1 MKNEE
6 NLVNFFKKVNK
17 IRIKI
22 KKAENPMNSYEE
34 FKDIEKEE
42 DIIRKGMS
50 QYEDLVTTLK
60 RLKNKKSKILEDIKN
75 YASKNKGKEIIN
87 NNPNIIYHKISP
99 EKDEKPK
106 EKKEKKEKKDKERKE
121 TEAETEKES
130 GTGTELNQKDTAN
143 YNDGKVRSINLADYE
158 MGETLG
164 TGSFGRVKI
173 AKNKKTGEY
182 VAMKMMKKIEILK
195 SKQADHIAN
204 EIKILSMVQHPF
216 VITFGGFTQDDRNLY
231 LDLELI
237 NGGELF
243 TYLRGVGRFPI
254 EQARFYICQIICI
267 FDYLH
272 NKDIIYRDLKPENIL
287 IHKSGYLKLTDFGFA
302 KIVEGRTYTLCGT
315 PEYLAPE
322 IILNKGHGKPVDWW
336 TCGIL
341 LYEMIAGIDPFSD
354 DDPMMVY
361 QKILKGKI
369 KFPSGFDS
377 NAKSIIKH
385 LLDADLTKRYG
396 NLKNGVKDITGH
408 RFFKNVEW
416 EKLLKKEIE
425 PPYIPKVK
433 SNDDISN
440 FSQYPDSDTPAPQI
454 KKEEDPFLDWFQ

>member
-1 MKNEE
+1 MLFSVFSVFN
-6 NLVNFFKKVNK
+6 
-17 IRIKI
+17 IYG
-22 KKAENPMNSYEE
+22 MNSPSEQNPE
-34 FKDIEKEE
+34 HQTTPRVGLDNVPPAIELQRSEDRREE
-42 DIIRKGMS
+42 DQPASTKTVSEAMNEMKQIF
-50 QYEDLVTTLK
+50 LK
-60 RLKNKKSKILEDIKN
+60 TIGNWSELFGKRNNSTSSSKLTAIEDINNLLRQANDKITKLN
-75 YASKNKGKEIIN
+75 DELSSESTAVEDKG
-87 NNPNIIYHKISP
+87 
-99 EKDEKPK
+99 
-106 EKKEKKEKKDKERKE
+106 
-121 TEAETEKES
+121 
-130 GTGTELNQKDTAN
+130 G
-143 YNDGKVRSINLADYE
+143 DGKVRQIKLSDYD

-173 AKNKKTGEY
+173 AKDKKTGEY
-182 VAMKMMKKIEILK
+182 VAMKIMKKAEILK
-195 SKQADHIAN
+195 SKQADHISN
-204 EIKILSMVQHPF
+204 EIKILSMIDHPF

-231 LDLELI
+231 LALELI

-243 TYLRGVGRFPI
+243 TYLRGVGRFPVD
-254 EQARFYICQIICI
+254 QARVYIAQIVLI

-272 NKDIIYRDLKPENIL
+272 NKNIIYRDLKPENIL

-377 NAKSIIKH
+377 NAKSLIKH
-385 LLDADLTKRYG
+385 LLDSDLTKRYG

-408 RFFKNVEW
+408 RFFKNLEW
-416 EKLLKKEIE
+416 DKLLKKELP
-425 PPYIPKVK
+425 PPYVPKVK

-440 FSQYPDSDTPAPQI
+440 FSAYPDSDNPAPQI
-454 KKEEDPFLDWFQ
+454 KKDEDPFLDWFKN

>member
-1 MKNEE
+1 MDK
-6 NLVNFFKKVNK
+6 
-17 IRIKI
+17 
-22 KKAENPMNSYEE
+22 
-34 FKDIEKEE
+34 
-42 DIIRKGMS
+42 
-50 QYEDLVTTLK
+50 
-60 RLKNKKSKILEDIKN
+60 
-75 YASKNKGKEIIN
+75 
-87 NNPNIIYHKISP
+87 
-99 EKDEKPK
+99 KDEEKLKDKNK
-106 EKKEKKEKKDKERKE
+106 EKKKHHHHHHKDKDKEREKEKEKEASKKDKE
-121 TEAETEKES
+121 
-130 GTGTELNQKDTAN
+130 
-143 YNDGKVRSINLADYE
+143 GKVRSIKLSDYD

-173 AKNKKTGEY
+173 AKNKKTGEF
-182 VAMKMMKKIEILK
+182 VAMKIMKKMEILK
-195 SKQADHIAN
+195 SKQADHISN
-204 EIKILSMVQHPF
+204 EIKILSMIEHPF
-216 VITFGGFTQDDRNLY
+216 VITFEGFTQDDRNLY
-231 LDLELI
+231 LALELI

-243 TYLRGVGRFPI
+243 TYLRGVGRFPVD
-254 EQARFYICQIICI
+254 QARIYIAQIICI
-267 FDYLH
+267 FEYLH
-272 NKDIIYRDLKPENIL
+272 NKDIVYRDLKPETIL

-302 KIVEGRTYTLCGT
+302 KIIEDRTYTLCGT

-377 NAKSIIKH
+377 NAKSLIKH

-408 RFFKNVEW
+408 RFFKNFDW
-416 EKLLKKEIE
+416 DKLMKKELP
-425 PPYIPKVK
+425 PPYVPKIK

-440 FSQYPDSDTPAPQI
+440 FSAYPDSDTPAPQI
-454 KKEEDPFLDWFQ
+454 KKDEDPFLD